1 MSPLML
7 PGPNCSSCDP
17 RLVVDSPTSN
27 PRMATL
33 TTGRSIYAAR
43 MYTCYQSSQRTLGA
57 FYTSTGW
64 HCSQLYLRVIVVDST
79 RAGKRMPDALSKT
92 IPIWCAV
99 INRAIAKNFPSRIP
113 PEWETN
119 LFTPPGSVSRQ
130 EHYQIEKRID
140 GWVGDLVVNTYV
152 NRPQIAF

>member
-1 MSPLML
+1 ML
-7 PGPNCSSCDP
+7 PDLNCSSCDP

-27 PRMATL
+27 PRTATS

-43 MYTCYQSSQRTLGA
+43 MYTCCQSSQRTLGA
-57 FYTSTGW
+57 SYRLTDWS
-64 HCSQLYLRVIVVDST
+64 CYQPYLRVIVVDST

-99 INRAIAKNFPSRIP
+99 INRAIAKKFPSRIL

-130 EHYQIEKRID
+130 EHHQIEKRID
-140 GWVGDLVVNTYV
+140 EWAEGLAVNTYF
-152 NRPQIAF
+152 NRTEIAF